1 MSVCVCAC
9 VCVCVCVCVAK
20 QEAAKRGR
28 EVVLMDLRPSV
39 PQAAE
44 PTVLEAQLC
53 ESILALLG

>member
-1 MSVCVCAC
+1 M
-9 VCVCVCVCVAK
+9 CVAE

-28 EVVLMDLRPSV
+28 EGVLMGTRLSV

-53 ESILALLG
+53 E